1 MVRMKGSR
9 LPHHAATR
17 LRAGGRVAFFVLAFV
32 VGCSGP
38 TGPAG
43 AIGPQGPVGDS
54 GPTGPVGPTGPT
66 GTAAIPSAPGQIEG
80 LVVAAATG
88 QSLGGATV
96 TVTPGG
102 GAPTTA
108 TTTTSTG
115 GTFDI
120 TNLPIGV
127 YAVTIACPGYLDK
140 TVAGIGVGS
149 SGPTNLTI
157 ALSTDTTS
165 GDGIV
170 VSVADNLLAGYG
182 ATVTLTASVTA
193 PSEDAAA
200 LTYSWTQVGGTP
212 AQITG
217 AATNAI
223 TFQTLS
229 LSDAKLEANP
239 AAALGPYDGGDLVPA
254 RFGPMGIGIDETG
267 NYQFSLLV
275 TDPAGHTVTT
285 TATVWATAPSSGLR
299 SAPVGLPVWFEG
311 DSVAS
316 NGSPMTSWTF
326 SLTPPSG
333 STATLTGATTQ
344 FPFFTPDITGSYV
357 VTESVSGSST
367 TVYAAD
373 WDGVSGIASQPGTGN
388 DYVVQGCTSTCHIG
402 STQFPA
408 APSGTT
414 APDMFT
420 PWSSTAHATAFA
432 DGIDGLLG
440 PSFGPSCLPCHTL
453 GDSPLASNGGFGN
466 VATADNWSFPATLDA
481 GNYAAMVADEPNL
494 AQLGNV
500 QCESCHGPK
509 NLDVMGVD
517 DTAARSFRADV
528 CAQCHSQA
536 DQWKQ
541 SLHANLQVAI
551 NEGSTDGPAPSN
563 CGRCHS
569 AQGFAEYT
577 QELRAGCAAAG
588 EGNCLLTSDGN
599 PPVDGG
605 ANAAD
610 GGTYALLGLTP
621 SAVQPQTCAGCHDPH
636 DVAGLPAQLRFY
648 SSTNAVTLMNGLTVS
663 EVGAG
668 ATCMVCHN
676 SRPSFA
682 SIGDT
687 SVAASG
693 LTAASTL
700 ITPHN
705 GTQTDVLYGA
715 NAYFMSGP
723 TPSPHLAVGDTCV
736 GCHYAIP
743 TAAQKAAGQT
753 TNHSFITDL
762 SICSTCHA
770 TAFDG
775 ATVQAET
782 SAQMAQLDQAIF
794 GAIGTLLGAAGT
806 YNTTVRD
813 AQTLDYLCVTGGS
826 SPNVYLPLSETPA
839 TYAPFTVSSGPPVH
853 TTPWR
858 NLGSVLATFATNP
871 FEGVTGLAECN
882 GTSSPAVVS
891 GVTYAGGPVVL
902 SVSAAQAGAT
912 HAAKN
917 LPIVSA
923 ISITGKSIYNEAL
936 LNNDLSL
943 GIHNLPFAQSLVAS
957 TLAELG
963 TVTPANP

>member
-344 FPFFTPDITGSYV
+344 FPSSPPTSPGATSLPRACRGARRPCTPPTGTASP
-357 VTESVSGSST
+357 GSPRSRGQAT
-367 TVYAAD
+367 TMSSRAARAH
-373 WDGVSGIASQPGTGN
+373 VISARRSSPRPPRAPPHP
-388 DYVVQGCTSTCHIG
+388 TCSPLGRARRTRPLSRMG
-402 STQFPA
+402 STACSARASAPPA
-408 APSGTT
+408 SRATRSGT
-414 APDMFT
+414 
-420 PWSSTAHATAFA
+420 
-432 DGIDGLLG
+432 L
-440 PSFGPSCLPCHTL
+440 PSR
-453 GDSPLASNGGFGN
+453 
-466 VATADNWSFPATLDA
+466 VTADSATLQRRTT
-481 GNYAAMVADEPNL
+481 G
-494 AQLGNV
+494 
-500 QCESCHGPK
+500 
-509 NLDVMGVD
+509 
-517 DTAARSFRADV
+517 RS
-528 CAQCHSQA
+528 
-536 DQWKQ
+536 
-541 SLHANLQVAI
+541 
-551 NEGSTDGPAPSN
+551 
-563 CGRCHS
+563 
-569 AQGFAEYT
+569 
-577 QELRAGCAAAG
+577 
-588 EGNCLLTSDGN
+588 
-599 PPVDGG
+599 
-605 ANAAD
+605 
-610 GGTYALLGLTP
+610 
-621 SAVQPQTCAGCHDPH
+621 PQ
-636 DVAGLPAQLRFY
+636 R
-648 SSTNAVTLMNGLTVS
+648 
-663 EVGAG
+663 
-668 ATCMVCHN
+668 
-676 SRPSFA
+676 
-682 SIGDT
+682 
-687 SVAASG
+687 
-693 LTAASTL
+693 
-700 ITPHN
+700 
-705 GTQTDVLYGA
+705 
-715 NAYFMSGP
+715 
-723 TPSPHLAVGDTCV
+723 
-736 GCHYAIP
+736 
-743 TAAQKAAGQT
+743 
-753 TNHSFITDL
+753 
-762 SICSTCHA
+762 
-770 TAFDG
+770 
-775 ATVQAET
+775 
-782 SAQMAQLDQAIF
+782 
-794 GAIGTLLGAAGT
+794 
-806 YNTTVRD
+806 
-813 AQTLDYLCVTGGS
+813 
-826 SPNVYLPLSETPA
+826 
-839 TYAPFTVSSGPPVH
+839 
-853 TTPWR
+853 
-858 NLGSVLATFATNP
+858 
-871 FEGVTGLAECN
+871 
-882 GTSSPAVVS
+882 
-891 GVTYAGGPVVL
+891 
-902 SVSAAQAGAT
+902 
-912 HAAKN
+912 
-917 LPIVSA
+917 
-923 ISITGKSIYNEAL
+923 
-936 LNNDLSL
+936 
-943 GIHNLPFAQSLVAS
+943 S
-957 TLAELG
+957 TLATTQPWSPMSRTSRSSATCNAKAAMG
-963 TVTPANP
+963 RRTST